1 MSVNLICP
9 SRISH
14 QRKLISFTIVFL
26 YYVKRSLKIQK
37 GDNQNP
43 LIEEEQTSQWPKE
56 KGQRDKQLS
65 QNTTQK
71 TTE

>member
-1 MSVNLICP
+1 MILN
-9 SRISH
+9 
-14 QRKLISFTIVFL
+14 
-26 YYVKRSLKIQK
+26 VKRSLKIQK

-43 LIEEEQTSQWPKE
+43 LIEEEQTSQCPKE